1 MYFCGIYGNFSF
13 FVSDF
18 IDLEKSLCF
27 SSWILLFIVQS
38 LSWVWLFVTPCTC
51 STPGF
56 PVLHCLLEF
65 AETNVH
71 WVSDAIQ
78 PSYSLSPP
86 SLPAFSFPR
95 IMVSSNE
102 SALPIRW
109 PKYWRVSISPS
120 KEYSEFISFR
130 IDWFD
135 ILAVQGTLRVF
146 SSTTVW
152 KQFSGTQPSLWS
164 NVHIHTWLLEKP

>member
-1 MYFCGIYGNFSF
+1 MYFCGISGNFSF
-13 FVSDF
+13 FISDF

-27 SSWILLFIVQS
+27 SLWILLFIVQL
-38 LSWVWLFVTPCTC
+38 LSWVWLFATPCTC

-86 SLPAFSFPR
+86 LLPALSFPG

-102 SALPIRW
+102 SALRIRW
-109 PKYWRVSISPS
+109 PKYWESASVLPKNIQSLLTLGLIGLISLLS
-120 KEYSEFISFR
+120 KG
-130 IDWFD
+130 
-135 ILAVQGTLRVF
+135 LLRVF

-152 KQFSGTQPSLWS
+152 KQFSGTQPSLRS